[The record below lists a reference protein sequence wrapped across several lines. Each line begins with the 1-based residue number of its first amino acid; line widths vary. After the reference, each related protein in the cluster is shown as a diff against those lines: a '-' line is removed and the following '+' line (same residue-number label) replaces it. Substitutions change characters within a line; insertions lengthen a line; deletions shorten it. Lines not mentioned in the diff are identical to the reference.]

1 MKRTQL
7 NLALA
12 VVAAGLGA
20 TVLLSQKKEAPKGE
34 PLTPL
39 KPEAIEHVVIAHPGK
54 PEIHLDKQNG
64 RWMLTAP
71 VTADTDLLNI
81 NGVLAVATSEV
92 KTKLN
97 PAEVQKS
104 ALGLD
109 PPGYTVKF
117 NDTVVQFGGV
127 ESLRYQRYVA
137 VGDHIDLIDDPPSTT
152 LDEDYSDLVSKALL
166 PEKAEIRKIEVPG
179 LSLTRSAD
187 GKGWEA
193 VPAGASAKDL
203 QALADAWSD
212 ARAMWCQYDSAPT
225 SPEVANGQPVTITL
239 KDRTLQFRIV
249 SRDPQFVLAAP
260 DLRLRYTL
268 GKTETDKLLQ
278 LPASKPPASASTV
291 ASPAGAVV
299 PVVPPAGGAPAK

>member
-12 VVAAGLGA
+12 VMAAGLA
-20 TVLLSQKKEAPKGE
+20 AAVLLSQKKEPPRGE

-39 KPEAIEHVVIAHPGK
+39 TPAAIEHVVIAHPGK

-71 VTADTDLLNI
+71 VNADTDLLNV
-81 NGVLAVATSEV
+81 NGLLAVAASEV

-97 PAEVQKS
+97 AADVQRS

-117 NDTVVQFGGV
+117 NDTVIQFGGV

-137 VGDHIDLIDDPPSTT
+137 VGDRIDLIDDPPSST
-152 LDEDYSDLVSKALL
+152 LDDDYSDLVSKALL
-166 PEKAEIRKIEVPG
+166 PEKAEIQKIEVPG

-187 GKGWEA
+187 GKSWEA
-193 VPAGASAKDL
+193 TPAGGSAADL
-203 QALADAWSD
+203 QALADAWIN
-212 ARAMWCQYDSAPT
+212 ARAMWCQYDNAPASA
-225 SPEVANGQPVTITL
+225 EVTGGDAVTITL
-239 KDRTLQFRIV
+239 KDRKLQFRVV

-260 DLRLRYTL
+260 ELRLRYTL
-268 GKTETDKLLQ
+268 GKTEVDKLLR
-278 LPASKPPASASTV
+278 LPAPKPAAAGSAPAPASAI
-291 ASPAGAVV
+291 V
-299 PVVPPAGGAPAK
+299 PVAPGAAPPAGK